1 MASSGN
7 PMIGQIL
14 DGRWEILALIGSS
27 TFGEVYE
34 GRALPG
40 GQPCAIK
47 MLRSGLTHTG
57 HLADFEVEGD
67 LLELLAGSSNI
78 IAILDRGRHS
88 LTATVPNPTG
98 EAGTL
103 QIEIPY
109 IVLELADASLAD
121 LIAQRH
127 QLPWGDRLALFR
139 DVTKGMHQM
148 HSNWIVNRDLKSDN
162 ALILEVT
169 AKINEAKISDLGRSS
184 DTKTPARVPVQRYEF
199 MRGDPA
205 FSAPELI
212 WGLGDAS
219 PETARLADLYLLG
232 SLLFEF
238 GCGVG
243 LTALAVPD
251 PRAIGRGA
259 AVLSLAERQRSYQS
273 NMGQL
278 RGALEAG
285 YGQFEVE
292 LPGPIRQPAMDLLRH
307 LTDVDPQAREPSS
320 YSGRPLN
327 PAWNLQWLLR
337 RTDNMI
343 RLLAVHER
351 EQSARKVKAERRE
364 KSKQSGQGVRA

>member
-14 DGRWEILALIGSS
+14 NERWEILALIGSS
-27 TFGEVYE
+27 TFGDVYE
-34 GRALPG
+34 GRSLPG
-40 GQPCAIK
+40 GQSCAIK

-57 HLADFEVEGD
+57 HLGDFEVEGD
-67 LLELLAGSSNI
+67 LLELLAGSSNV
-78 IAILDRGRHS
+78 IAMLDRGRHS
-88 LTATVPNPTG
+88 LTATVPNPAG
-98 EAGTL
+98 EVGTL

-139 DVTKGMHQM
+139 DVAKGMHQM

-162 ALILEVT
+162 ALVLEVT

-184 DTKTPARVPVQRYEF
+184 DTKTPPRVPAQRYEF

-243 LTALAVPD
+243 LTAIAIPD
-251 PRAIGRGA
+251 PLTIARGA
-259 AVLSLAERQRSYQS
+259 AVLSPADRQRSYQS

-278 RGALEAG
+278 RGALEVG
-285 YGQFEVE
+285 YGQFRAE
-292 LPGPIRQPAMDLLRH
+292 LPRPIRQPAMGLLCH

-320 YSGRPLN
+320 YSGRPLT
-327 PAWNLQWLLR
+327 PTWDLQWLLR
-337 RTDNMI
+337 RIDNMI

-351 EQSARKVKAERRE
+351 EQKRRRAKAERRA
-364 KSKQSGQGVRA
+364 KSKRSQEVEA